1 MHSIQNPKGL
11 QATMA
16 LTTRQFEILTFIQ
29 EWIRER
35 GFPPSHGDVAERFG
49 FNRNAA
55 REHLLALARK
65 GEIELSPNDARGI
78 RVLKDA
84 SGPRQFELPL
94 FGNIAAGAP
103 LTAPENAQEWL
114 RIDPDLFRP
123 RADFLHR
130 VSGDSMIDAGI
141 FDGDLVGIHH
151 QSEAANGDIIA
162 ACLLDRRTGYES
174 ITLKRYRRRGRQ
186 VSLIAENARYAPIE
200 IDLAKDE
207 AAQELPA
214 FRIAG
219 VMVGLFR
226 AGRPK

>member
-1 MHSIQNPKGL
+1 
-11 QATMA
+11 MA
-16 LTTRQFEILTFIQ
+16 LTSRQMEILGFIQ
-29 EWIRER
+29 EYVRER
-35 GFPPSHGDVAERFG
+35 GFPPSHGEVAEHFR

-78 RVLKDA
+78 RLLKDMP
-84 SGPRQFELPL
+84 PRQFELPL

-103 LTAPENAQEWL
+103 ITAPEHAREWL
-114 RIDPDLFRP
+114 KIDPALFQP

-130 VSGDSMIDAGI
+130 VEGDSMIDAGI
-141 FDGDLVGIHH
+141 LDGDLVGIHH
-151 QSEAANGDIIA
+151 QSEAANGEIIA

-174 ITLKRYRRRGRQ
+174 ITLKRYRRRGTQ
-186 VSLIAENARYAPIE
+186 VTLQAENPRYAPLL
-200 IDLAKDE
+200 IDLARGEDE
-207 AAQELPA
+207 QELPS

-226 AGRPK
+226 PGAPRRQ